1 MSRALYTVGAVAL
14 CLWLLGIVLSFLGR
28 PGPG

>member
-28 PGPG
+28 LGPG